1 MLDRRHFLASAATG
15 AASASFFGNGLLAR
29 IVASVPQ
36 LSSRLVYNVKD
47 YGATG
52 GKQDDARPALQQA
65 IDACGKSGGGTVYV
79 PPGDYTSGQLHLRS
93 GVRLYLEAGATLFAS
108 LDGRQFDPP
117 PKSALLIGE
126 DLHDISLEGR
136 GTIDGQASYEWHPN
150 DFTDFNIRRNQ
161 LLMEATG
168 KPLLRPFP
176 SGFHNETVYPRLVLL
191 LRCLDV
197 RIAGLKF
204 LRSRSWT
211 INPYACKRLI
221 IDGVYIYSSAKEGVW
236 ADGIDPDGC
245 QDVRVA
251 NSTIETGDDAIV
263 FWSSNIWGPALPTEN
278 VTVTNCRLS
287 SASSALKFC
296 DVNYNAVRRVTIDN
310 VVITNSN
317 RGLAFMVFDGG
328 VVEDVVISNVSIETR
343 RFDWFWWGDGD
354 PFHFNIMRR
363 SDLDGT
369 KRDHEPPAGKIRN
382 VSISNVIA
390 HGTGTSAMNGHP
402 DSWLEN
408 IHLDN
413 VRLFVSHDPAAPYE
427 KTRTAIALRQARNFS
442 MKDVQIRWDQ
452 PQSATWRSGLTAE
465 DVEDLQLDTVDMEA
479 APASIAPVV
488 ELTNAK
494 KVTLRSLRAKTIHL
508 AGKGTREVRLLQT
521 DSTISAD
528 SDVSKDAIIRQ

>member
-1 MLDRRHFLASAATG
+1 MLDRRRFLASAANG
-15 AASASFFGNGLLAR
+15 IASAPFFGNELLAN
-29 IVASVPQ
+29 IAASGPVLSAQ
-36 LSSRLVYNVKD
+36 LVQNVKD
-47 YGATG
+47 QGATG
-52 GKQDDARPALQQA
+52 SKQDDARPAFQRA

-79 PPGDYTSGQLHLRS
+79 PPGEYTSGQLHLRS

-126 DLHDISLEGR
+126 DLHDIALEGR
-136 GTIDGQASYEWHPN
+136 GTIDGQASYEWQLN
-150 DFTDFNIRRNQ
+150 DFADFYIRPNQ

-168 KPLLRPFP
+168 KPLFRPFP
-176 SGFHNETVYPRLVLL
+176 SGYPKETVNPRLVLL
-191 LRCLDV
+191 LRCQDV

-211 INPYACKRLI
+211 INPYACKRLV
-221 IDGVYIYSSAKEGVW
+221 IDGVYVYSSAKEGVW

-245 QDVRVA
+245 QDVRVS

-263 FWSSNIWGPALPTEN
+263 LWSSNIWGPALPTEN

-296 DVNYNAVRRVTIDN
+296 DGNSNAVRRVTIDN

-354 PFHFNIMRR
+354 PIHFNIKRR
-363 SDLDGT
+363 SEVDGI
-369 KRDHEPPAGKIRN
+369 KRDNEPPAGKIRN

-390 HGTGTSAMNGHP
+390 HGTGTSAINGHP

-413 VRLFVSHDPAAPYE
+413 VRLFVSHDPSAPYE
-427 KTRTAIALRQARNFS
+427 NTRTAIALRQARGFS
-442 MKDVQIRWDQ
+442 MKDTQIRWG
-452 PQSATWRSGLTAE
+452 QSQSETWRSGLTAE
-465 DVEDLQLDTVDMEA
+465 DVEDLRFDTLDVQA
-479 APASIAPVV
+479 APASTAPVI
-488 ELTNAK
+488 ELTNAN
-494 KVTLRSLRAKTIHL
+494 KVTLQSLRAETIHL
-508 AGKGTREVRLLQT
+508 AGNGTREVRLLQT
-521 DSTISAD
+521 DSRVSAD
-528 SDVSKDAIIRQ
+528 PDVSKNAIIRK